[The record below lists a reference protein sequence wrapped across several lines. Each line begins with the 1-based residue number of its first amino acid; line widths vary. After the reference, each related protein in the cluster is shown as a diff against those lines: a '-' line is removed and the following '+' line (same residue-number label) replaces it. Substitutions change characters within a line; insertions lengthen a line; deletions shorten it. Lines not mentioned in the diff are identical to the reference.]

1 MANGFHLSPFFSF
14 GYFSGKKCTKKSF
27 PCHYTGAH
35 KNVIKEITIMASV
48 RQGWQRKAIELFAAF
63 KYNYLKSILWQYD
76 RGADSQ
82 HRSEKAANSIC
93 SELP

>member
-1 MANGFHLSPFFSF
+1 MFRPICMIAC
-14 GYFSGKKCTKKSF
+14 KKTARL
-27 PCHYTGAH
+27 YTSAH
-35 KNVIKEITIMASV
+35 KNVIEEITIMASV

-82 HRSEKAANSIC
+82 HRSEKAADSIC
-93 SELP
+93 SELPGALPPNWR

>member
-1 MANGFHLSPFFSF
+1 MFRPICMIAC
-14 GYFSGKKCTKKSF
+14 KKTARL
-27 PCHYTGAH
+27 YTSAH

-48 RQGWQRKAIELFAAF
+48 RQGWQRKSIELFAAF

-82 HRSEKAANSIC
+82 HRSEKAADSIC
-93 SELP
+93 SELPGALPPNWR

>member
-1 MANGFHLSPFFSF
+1 MIAC
-14 GYFSGKKCTKKSF
+14 KKTARL
-27 PCHYTGAH
+27 YTSAH
-35 KNVIKEITIMASV
+35 KNVIEEITIMASV

-82 HRSEKAANSIC
+82 HRSEKATNGIC
-93 SELP
+93 ERISAMLPPD

>member
-1 MANGFHLSPFFSF
+1 MFRPICMIAC
-14 GYFSGKKCTKKSF
+14 KKTARL
-27 PCHYTGAH
+27 YTSAH
-35 KNVIKEITIMASV
+35 KNVIEEITIMASV

-82 HRSEKAANSIC
+82 HRSEKAADSMC
-93 SELP
+93 SDLPGALPPNWR